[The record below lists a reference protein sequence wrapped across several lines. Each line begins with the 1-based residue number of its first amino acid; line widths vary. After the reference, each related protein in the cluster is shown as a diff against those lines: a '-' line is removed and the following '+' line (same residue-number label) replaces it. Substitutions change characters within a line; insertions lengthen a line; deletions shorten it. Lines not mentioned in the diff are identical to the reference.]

1 MVRKQEIRGFFSNF
15 STSLKSL
22 SMKAFDL
29 GVSWG
34 GFSVSV
40 ETSAAGVYVS
50 FVLSR
55 LIAKERTVPFANVLL
70 KTFVSARNLEK
81 QISDLLF

>member
-1 MVRKQEIRGFFSNF
+1 
-15 STSLKSL
+15 
-22 SMKAFDL
+22 MKTFDFGVL
-29 GVSWG
+29 GD

-40 ETSAAGVYVS
+40 ETSVAGVYVS

-55 LIAKERTVPFANVLL
+55 LIEKERILRFANVLL
-70 KTFVSARNLEK
+70 KTFVSARNLEE

>member
-1 MVRKQEIRGFFSNF
+1 
-15 STSLKSL
+15 
-22 SMKAFDL
+22 MKTFDFGVL
-29 GVSWG
+29 GD

-40 ETSAAGVYVS
+40 ETSVTGMYVS

-55 LIAKERTVPFANVLL
+55 LIEKERILRFANVLL
-70 KTFVSARNLEK
+70 KTFVSARNLEE

>member
-1 MVRKQEIRGFFSNF
+1 
-15 STSLKSL
+15 
-22 SMKAFDL
+22 MKTFDFGVL
-29 GVSWG
+29 GD

-40 ETSAAGVYVS
+40 ETSVAGVCVS

-55 LIAKERTVPFANVLL
+55 LIEKERILRFANVLL
-70 KTFVSARNLEK
+70 KTFVSARNLEE